1 MFLKNLRGRAKMV
14 VLIVIRLGFRSTE
27 RGSQFCF
34 RIPRTTCITRDKCG
48 FFKMSQRDRA
58 LRPSLR
64 DGDAPNVQ
72 KLGTN
77 SKKGWNLIFPQ
88 KNQPLYFDPKI
99 GGNSNSASKHDP
111 ILSADQVMGVQS

>member
-1 MFLKNLRGRAKMV
+1 MFLKNLRGRAKIV

-58 LRPSLR
+58 LRPSLL

-77 SKKGWNLIFPQ
+77 SKKGGKTYIS
-88 KNQPLYFDPKI
+88 PKKTNHFFYPKF
-99 GGNSNSASKHDP
+99 GGNSNSANTHDP